1 MHIED
6 TMRLSQLEKQQWY
19 KLPGGMSI
27 PSVRLLALAAAAA
40 LTPLWCQ
47 VGMETT
53 SRAGGYPAVWPAG
66 PSKDSVPQWA
76 GPGRIRFAR
85 WDGGRI
91 ETAKAMLSGWP
102 GFNPPDPNRLE
113 AMTNWYRPETV
124 RLLREAGIN
133 MIWITFSNGFSNET
147 EAAHQRQVRAY
158 IDECHRSGIR
168 VMAYESIANMF
179 WEDMYERVPE
189 SRQWAYAGKDG
200 KPVPYGAGD
209 YTKMGRVTRYM
220 ADLSKPGWRAYLR
233 GRVDLALDA
242 GADGVIY
249 DNNFSNYL
257 LETYHEIYAYGA
269 SRKRD
274 FLLMGNFHANTYVYN
289 RLLNCITT
297 EDGVEP
303 GVYAEPNLKGLRR
316 NRASLLPLDGGF
328 LVNNIGLFRIHQSLS
343 DGWKPTMIEDGHREV
358 GVRETTPM
366 SPERHKLA
374 LAEAMMFGI
383 SMELFVEGGFAH
395 GLAAGRPETR
405 RIWEAIGQYN
415 RFFADNEE
423 YYVNAKPLAP
433 LAVVLDDRSL
443 DVGLLNGL
451 SARGVVYNVLYEH
464 DLTPQKLAPYAA
476 AALITADTVRDK
488 ALAALEGF
496 VNRGGKL
503 FSAGNAGTLDEN
515 GRTRPKPALLARGTY
530 YEKLPGAD
538 ELAGALASIRGRVSM
553 EARPGILFHA
563 AQQNTGRP
571 RLLVHLLNYTAS
583 PARGVK
589 LRVQGK
595 FSSARLLSPD
605 STRTAVRLVPAGG
618 SSVEVEIPELATY
631 SLVVLE

>member
-1 MHIED
+1 
-6 TMRLSQLEKQQWY
+6 
-19 KLPGGMSI
+19 
-27 PSVRLLALAAAAA
+27 
-40 LTPLWCQ
+40 
-47 VGMETT
+47 MESK

-66 PSKDSVPQWA
+66 PRKDTVPPWA

-113 AMTNWYRPETV
+113 TMTNWYRPETV
-124 RLLREAGIN
+124 RFLREAGIN
-133 MIWITFSNGFSNET
+133 MIWVTFSNGFSNEA
-147 EAAHQRQVRAY
+147 EAPHQRQVRAY
-158 IDECHRSGIR
+158 IDECHRSNIR

-179 WEDMYERVPE
+179 WEDMYEHVPG

-209 YTKMGRVTRYM
+209 YSKMGRVTRYM
-220 ADLSKPGWRAYLR
+220 ADLNNPGWRAYLR
-233 GRVDLALDA
+233 GRIDLAIDA

-257 LETYHEIYAYGA
+257 LETYREIYAYAAG
-269 SRKRD
+269 RKRD

-303 GVYAEPNLKGLRR
+303 GVYAEASLKALRG
-316 NRASLLPLDGGF
+316 NRALLLPVDGGS

-343 DGWKPTMIEDGHREV
+343 EGWKPTMIEDGHREV

-366 SPERHKLA
+366 SAERHKLA

-395 GLAAGRPETR
+395 GLATARPETR
-405 RIWEAIGQYN
+405 RIWDAIGQYN
-415 RFFADNEE
+415 RFFADNQE
-423 YYVNAKPLAP
+423 YYVNTKPLAP

-443 DVGLLNGL
+443 DVALLNAL

-464 DLTPQKLAPYAA
+464 DLTPQSLAPYASV
-476 AALITADTVRDK
+476 ALLTADTVRDK
-488 ALAALEGF
+488 ALAAIDAF
-496 VNRGGKL
+496 VTRGGKL
-503 FSAGNAGTLDEN
+503 FSAGNAATLDEN
-515 GRTRPKPALLARGTY
+515 GRTRTKPALLARGTY
-530 YEKLPGAD
+530 YERLPRID
-538 ELAGALASIRGRVSM
+538 ELASALTAVRGRVSVD
-553 EARPGILFHA
+553 ARAGILFHA
-563 AQQNTGRP
+563 AEQNSGHP

-589 LRVQGK
+589 VTIQGK
-595 FSSARLLSPD
+595 FASARLLSPD
-605 STRTAVRLVPAGG
+605 GTREAVRLVPAAG
-618 SSVEVEIPELATY
+618 SGVEVEIPELARY

>member
-1 MHIED
+1 
-6 TMRLSQLEKQQWY
+6 MRVL
-19 KLPGGMSI
+19 MSTRGI
-27 PSVRLLALAAAAA
+27 RLLVLAAVAAIA
-40 LTPLWCQ
+40 PLWSQ
-47 VGMETT
+47 VGMEKT
-53 SRAGGYPAVWPAG
+53 SQAGGYPAVWPAG
-66 PSKDSVPQWA
+66 PSRDSVPDWA
-76 GPGRIRFAR
+76 RPGRIRFAR

-113 AMTNWYRPETV
+113 TMTNWYRPETV
-124 RLLREAGIN
+124 RFLREAGIN
-133 MIWITFSNGFSNET
+133 MIWLTFSNGFSNET
-147 EAAHQRQVRAY
+147 EAPHQQQVRRY

-189 SRQWAYAGKDG
+189 SRNWSYAGKDG

-220 ADLSKPGWRAYLR
+220 ADLRKPGWRAYLR
-233 GRVDLALDA
+233 GRIDLALDA

-257 LETYHEIYAYGA
+257 LETYREIYEYGA
-269 SRKRD
+269 SRKKD

-303 GVYAEPNLKGLRR
+303 GVYAEANVKRLR
-316 NRASLLPLDGGF
+316 NSAASALPLDGGF
-328 LVNNIGLFRIHQSLS
+328 MVNNVGLFRIHQSLS
-343 DGWKPTMIEDGHREV
+343 EGWKPTMIEDGHREA

-383 SMELFVEGGFAH
+383 SMELFVEGGFAR
-395 GLAAGRPETR
+395 GLATSDPATR
-405 RIWEAIGQYN
+405 RIWDAIGQYN
-415 RFFADNEE
+415 RFFADNEA
-423 YYVNAKPLAP
+423 YYLKAKSLAP
-433 LAVVLDDRSL
+433 LAIVLDDRSL
-443 DVGLLNGL
+443 DVALLNAL

-464 DLTPQKLAPYAA
+464 DLTAQKLVSYRAV
-476 AALITADTVRDK
+476 ALLHANTVRDK
-488 ALAALEGF
+488 ALAALEAF

-503 FSAGNAGTLDEN
+503 LAAGSAGTLDET
-515 GRTRPKPALLARGTY
+515 GRTRPKPALFARGAY

-538 ELAGALASIRGRVSM
+538 QLAAALTAAARGRVNVD
-553 EARPGILFHA
+553 AGAGVLFQA
-563 AQQNTGRP
+563 AEQNAGKP
-571 RLLVHLLNYTAS
+571 RLLVHLLNYRAS
-583 PARGVK
+583 PVRDVK
-589 LRVQGK
+589 VRVQGK
-595 FSSARLLSPD
+595 FATARLLSPD
-605 STRTAVRLVPAGG
+605 SPRTAVRLVTAGSG
-618 SSVEVEIPELATY
+618 VDIDVPELATY
-631 SLVVLE
+631 SLLVLE